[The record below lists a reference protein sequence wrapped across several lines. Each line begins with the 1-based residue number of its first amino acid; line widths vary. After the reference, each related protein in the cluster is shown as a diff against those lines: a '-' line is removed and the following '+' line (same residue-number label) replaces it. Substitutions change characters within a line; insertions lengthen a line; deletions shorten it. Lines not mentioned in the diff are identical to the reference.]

1 MITFINQR
9 KGETQL
15 LENELK
21 QDWTREEICAA
32 CGFTVEWFRQ
42 LKNAG
47 KIPPPDDTNRKP
59 YIWYRRTIL
68 PFIEKWLES
77 KTSQPPQP

>member
-1 MITFINQR
+1 MMTFIKQR

-47 KIPPPDDTNRKP
+47 KIPPADDTSRRP
-59 YIWYRRTIL
+59 FIWYRRTIL
-68 PFIEKWLES
+68 PFIEEWREVKAS
-77 KTSQPPQP
+77 KASQP

>member
-1 MITFINQR
+1 MTTFINQR

-32 CGFTVEWFRQ
+32 CGFTVEWFHN
-42 LKNAG
+42 LKMLA
-47 KIPPPDDTNRKP
+47 KFHQQTILVVAL
-59 YIWYRRTIL
+59 YLHRRTIL
-68 PFIEKWLES
+68 PFIEEWREVKAS
-77 KTSQPPQP
+77 KSPQP